1 METLL
6 QFTEKFKTEQD
17 CLEYLEKETG
27 TDCPHCKHKK
37 TYRFKDGIHFRCAKC
52 KKKFTLKIGTIF
64 ERSPISLRKWF
75 LAMYLLGNSSKGI
88 SSIQLAKQI
97 GVTQKTAWFMYHRIR
112 ETYNQPLSSF
122 DGVTEADE
130 TFVGGKEKNKHT
142 NKKLAKTQGGGGK
155 LVIAGLYNRDTKK
168 VKAIQVANTK
178 ASTLKDFIYSNV
190 KSQSSLMTDDNM
202 AYRNTRWVYN
212 HNYVKHSSREYVNG
226 SCHTNNIENFWSMFK
241 RGYIG
246 VYHYMS
252 QKHLQR
258 FVNEYVFRSNNRG
271 IDKFV
276 VSMSNIK
283 NRLTYKELT
292 A

>member
-1 METLL
+1 MKTI
-6 QFTEKFKTEQD
+6 FDITEKFKTEQD
-17 CLEYLEKETG
+17 CLNYLKETHG
-27 TDCPHCKHKK
+27 TDCRHCGHNEVYACK
-37 TYRFKDGIHFRCAKC
+37 TRNLYKC
-52 KKKFTLKIGTIF
+52 KQCKKQFTLKIGTIF
-64 ERSPISLRKWF
+64 QGSRIPLPKWF
-75 LAMYLLGNSSKGI
+75 MGIYLLNESSKGI
-88 SSIQLAKQI
+88 SSIQLAKKL

-112 ETYNQPLSSF
+112 ETFKQPMGSF

-142 NKKLAKTQGGGGK
+142 NKKLAKTQGSGGK

-168 VKAIQVANTK
+168 VKAVQVANTK

-190 KSQSSLMTDDNM
+190 ESQSALMTDDNM
-202 AYRNTRWVYN
+202 AYRNTRWVYDN
-212 HNYVKHSSREYVNG
+212 NYVKHSSREYVNG

-252 QKHLQR
+252 KKHLQR